1 MGASIWMVYTQAL
14 KTLGRQV
21 LIYHLAL
28 TVFRFM
34 SETEAT
40 CPDLVK
46 KTVVICLELLHDLL
60 NFTGALSPG
69 KSQTVDCCLFLRH
82 TGS

>member
-1 MGASIWMVYTQAL
+1 MGTSIWTVYTQAL

-21 LIYHLAL
+21 LIYHLAS
-28 TVFRFM
+28 TVFHFM

-46 KTVVICLELLHDLL
+46 KTVIICLELLHDLL

-69 KSQTVDCCLFLRH
+69 KARQLTAACF
-82 TGS
+82 